1 MKASLEQFKVLL
13 EGVLDKKIESVSNE
27 TKPADIEGWD
37 SLNHV
42 FLIVKLESHYKI
54 KFSTAQVQKWNN
66 IGDILNDI
74 DSYMK

>member
-13 EGVLDKKIESVSNE
+13 EEVLDKKIDLVSNE

-42 FLIVKLESHYKI
+42 FLIVKLESHYHV

-66 IGDILNDI
+66 VGDILNDI
-74 DSYMK
+74 DSNLK